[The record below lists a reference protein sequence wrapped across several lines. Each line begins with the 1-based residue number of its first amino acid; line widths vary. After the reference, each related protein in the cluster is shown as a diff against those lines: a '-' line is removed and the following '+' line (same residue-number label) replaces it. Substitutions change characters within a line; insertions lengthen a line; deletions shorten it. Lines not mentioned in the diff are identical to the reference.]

1 MGKVYAVTS
10 GKGGV
15 GKSTV
20 SVGLAFALTK
30 LNKRTLLVDMDEGLR
45 CLDLMLGVDK
55 SAVFDLS
62 DILMGKEMNDAVYE
76 VEGTDGLYLIPAPS
90 AVGQIDAFS
99 FSLFAQLAAN
109 SFDAVIF
116 DFPAGMDFSLYTSL
130 PKDTLFLTVAV
141 PDPVSV
147 RDAAYVS
154 KRLCEFSCS
163 SRLIINNFKY
173 SLVKR
178 RIYRNIDDIIDSAG
192 LQLLG
197 VVPNSE
203 ELAFLSV
210 NHKLKQKGKPMAAFL
225 RIAKR
230 LDGEHILLP
239 NLKKI

>member
-20 SVGLAFALTK
+20 SVGLAFAFTK

-130 PKDTLFLTVAV
+130 PKNTLFLTVAV

>member
-1 MGKVYAVTS
+1 
-10 GKGGV
+10 
-15 GKSTV
+15 
-20 SVGLAFALTK
+20 
-30 LNKRTLLVDMDEGLR
+30 
-45 CLDLMLGVDK
+45 
-55 SAVFDLS
+55 
-62 DILMGKEMNDAVYE
+62 
-76 VEGTDGLYLIPAPS
+76 
-90 AVGQIDAFS
+90 
-99 FSLFAQLAAN
+99 
-109 SFDAVIF
+109 
-116 DFPAGMDFSLYTSL
+116 MDFSLYTSL

>member
-1 MGKVYAVTS
+1 MLFNIRY
-10 GKGGV
+10 
-15 GKSTV
+15 
-20 SVGLAFALTK
+20 
-30 LNKRTLLVDMDEGLR
+30 VDTIIR
-45 CLDLMLGVDK
+45 K
-55 SAVFDLS
+55 F
-62 DILMGKEMNDAVYE
+62 
-76 VEGTDGLYLIPAPS
+76 
-90 AVGQIDAFS
+90 
-99 FSLFAQLAAN
+99 
-109 SFDAVIF
+109 
-116 DFPAGMDFSLYTSL
+116 
-130 PKDTLFLTVAV
+130 
-141 PDPVSV
+141 
-147 RDAAYVS
+147 
-154 KRLCEFSCS
+154 
-163 SRLIINNFKY
+163 IINNFKY